1 MRTSQYFFKTQKNVP
16 KGTQSASHQLLL
28 KGGFVYQTAS
38 GSFSLLPLGF
48 RVFSKIK
55 EIIREELNR
64 VGCQE
69 ILMPVVQ
76 PVRLWKE
83 SGRYKTAGPELVKFK
98 GREDEF
104 VLAMTHEEVVTDIVR
119 KMVKY
124 ADDLPFILNQIQTKF
139 RDEPRPRGGLLRLRE
154 FVMQDAYSFDRDKKG
169 LDESYEKIIQ
179 AYEKIFKRLGLDAI
193 RVAAA
198 SGIMGGADSEEFMV
212 LSDAGE
218 DKIVCCTHCGYK
230 ANFEVA
236 GRRKTCPECSHP
248 VHINQAIELG
258 HTFKLQSRYS
268 ERMKAFFIDK
278 DGKEQPI
285 LMGCYGIGLERLM
298 ATVVE
303 VRHDENGI
311 IWPKSIAPFSVYL
324 TDILTKGENKKVTER
339 VYNKLMTA
347 DIEVLYEDREKSPG
361 FKFAEADLIG
371 CPLRLIISKRSLGKN
386 CIELKERQA
395 NKTELI
401 KLEKIVEL
409 VKGKLKASS

>member
-16 KGTQSASHQLLL
+16 KGTQLASHQLLL

-55 EIIREELNR
+55 EIIREELNKA
-64 VGCQE
+64 GCQE

-76 PVRLWKE
+76 PARLWKE
-83 SGRYKTAGPELVKFK
+83 SGRYETAGPELVKFK

-139 RDEPRPRGGLLRLRE
+139 RDEPRPRGGLLRLKE
-154 FVMQDAYSFDRDKKG
+154 FVMQDAYSFDKDKKG

-179 AYEKIFKRLGLDAI
+179 AYKKIFKRLDLDVLKVSAS
-193 RVAAA
+193 
-198 SGIMGGADSEEFMV
+198 SGIMGGASSEEFMV

-218 DKIVCCTHCGYK
+218 DEVVCCVHCGYK
-230 ANFEVA
+230 ANIEVA
-236 GRRKTCPECSHP
+236 ERKKVCPECSKS
-248 VHINQAIELG
+248 VHIQKAIELG
-258 HTFKLQSRYS
+258 HTFKLQSQYS

-278 DGKEQPI
+278 DGKEHPI

-298 ATVVE
+298 AAVVE
-303 VRHDENGI
+303 IHHDENGI

-324 TDILTKGENKKVTER
+324 TDILPKDKNKKVTEK
-339 VYNKLMTA
+339 VYNKLITA

-371 CPLRLIISKRSLGKN
+371 CPLRLIISKRSLDKS
-386 CIELKERQA
+386 CIELKERKTS
-395 NKTELI
+395 KTELI
-401 KLEKIVEL
+401 KLEKITEVAKE
-409 VKGKLKASS
+409 KLKAVT